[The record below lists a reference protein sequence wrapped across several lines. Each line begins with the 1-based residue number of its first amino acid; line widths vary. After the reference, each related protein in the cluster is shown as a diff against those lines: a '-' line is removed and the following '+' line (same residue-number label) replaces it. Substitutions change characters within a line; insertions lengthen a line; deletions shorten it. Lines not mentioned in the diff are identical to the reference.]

1 MEILKKLFLV
11 LLLAGAA
18 CTTAPASNTPIVF
31 VHGNG
36 GSSAQWRAQ
45 VEYFQKQGRPVLAVD
60 LAPTDGDYSL
70 GAMAASIDRAVQWK
84 RFFIAGHSYG
94 GAVVATY
101 VAAHPEKIA
110 GVIYVDSAAGRLPL
124 TDQQKET
131 ISARMRGDKMRFV
144 RAWFEPMLKPSSS
157 AVKDEVYSSVERTP
171 AELFLG
177 AFMSLTDFDAK
188 ALIDA
193 YHGPRLAIVAAD
205 LETPASFQKQFP
217 EIETVRISGAG
228 HWVMLDKPDDVN
240 AAIDEFLRK
249 CESST
254 R

>member
-1 MEILKKLFLV
+1 MEILKKFFLA

-18 CTTAPASNTPIVF
+18 CTTAPAAKTPIVF

-36 GSSAQWRAQ
+36 GNSAQWRSQ
-45 VEYFQKQGRPVLAVD
+45 VDYFQKQGRPAIAID
-60 LAPTDGDYSL
+60 LVPADADLS
-70 GAMAASIDRAVQWK
+70 ASIDRTVPWK

-94 GAVVATY
+94 GAVVARY

-110 GVIYVDSAAGRLPL
+110 GVIYVDSAAVKLPL

-131 ISARMRGDKMRFV
+131 ISARIRADKMKFV
-144 RAWFEPMLKPSSS
+144 HAWFEPMLKPSSD
-157 AVKDEVYSSVERTP
+157 AVRDEVYSSVERTP
-171 AELFLG
+171 TETFIG
-177 AFMSLTDFDAK
+177 AFMSLRDFDAK

-217 EIETVRISGAG
+217 EIETVRITGAG
-228 HWVMLDKPDDVN
+228 HWLMLDKPDEVN

-249 CESST
+249 CEKST